1 MAYCWSKHYSQK
13 RRDFPTLYIRG
24 HVCQMAGKAA
34 LGIFPLHRLLQ
45 RHSPAALS
53 LQSALDRMLGS
64 IPVLSSTTAKGE
76 RNAAGRLFSK
86 KDPGGSERCIILID
100 LELLRTMKVY

>member
-53 LQSALDRMLGS
+53 LQSASSRWTECSGQYLYSVLQLQKEQEMLLAGCS
-64 IPVLSSTTAKGE
+64 QKRIQGALKGALSS
-76 RNAAGRLFSK
+76 
-86 KDPGGSERCIILID
+86 
-100 LELLRTMKVY
+100 

>member
-53 LQSALDRMLGS
+53 LQSALG
-64 IPVLSSTTAKGE
+64 
-76 RNAAGRLFSK
+76 RNARVNTCTQFYNCKRSK
-86 KDPGGSERCIILID
+86 KCCWQVVLKKGSRGL
-100 LELLRTMKVY
+100 